1 MRGALMPLALKKGV
15 KMQIINKSQR
25 TYLINDIKIKPAEI
39 VEVSKEDATKLTKA
53 YPNDLVMVE
62 VKSSFETIE
71 DEEEKPKTKRK
82 LK

>member
-1 MRGALMPLALKKGV
+1 MPLALKKGV

-25 TYLINDIKIKPAEI
+25 TYLINNIKIKPAEI

-53 YPNDLVMVE
+53 YPNDLVIVE

>member
-1 MRGALMPLALKKGV
+1 MPLALKKGV

-53 YPNDLVMVE
+53 YPNDLVIVE

>member
-1 MRGALMPLALKKGV
+1 
-15 KMQIINKSQR
+15 MQIINKSQR

-53 YPNDLVMVE
+53 YPNDLVIVE
-62 VKSSFETIE
+62 VKSAFETIE
-71 DEEEKPKTKRK
+71 DEEEKPKAKRK

>member
-1 MRGALMPLALKKGV
+1 MPLALKKGV

>member
-1 MRGALMPLALKKGV
+1 
-15 KMQIINKSQR
+15 MQIINKSQR

-53 YPNDLVMVE
+53 YPNDLVIVE
-62 VKSSFETIE
+62 VKSAFETIE

>member
-1 MRGALMPLALKKGV
+1 
-15 KMQIINKSQR
+15 MQIINKSQR
-25 TYLINDIKIKPAEI
+25 TYLINNIKIKPAEI

-53 YPNDLVMVE
+53 YPNDLIIVE

-71 DEEEKPKTKRK
+71 DEEKKPKTNRK